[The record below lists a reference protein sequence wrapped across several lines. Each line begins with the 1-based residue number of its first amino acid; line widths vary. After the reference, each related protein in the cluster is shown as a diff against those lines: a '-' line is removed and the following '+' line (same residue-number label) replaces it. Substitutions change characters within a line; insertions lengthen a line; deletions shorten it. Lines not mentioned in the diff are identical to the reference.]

1 MGMLGSEF
9 AAGTGLATARD
20 SSTRRTL
27 PIHYLNATKL
37 AALIRTKESSSRE
50 AVRAHPGRINAVDPR
65 VNAIVALTADDAPKV
80 ADAADKAVAG
90 GETLGPLHGVPL
102 TIKDA
107 LDSAG
112 VLTQRGSKLLAGN
125 IPHKD
130 ATAVSRFKA
139 AGEIA
144 LVKTNIPEFSAWTQ
158 TDNLVTGRTNNTDR
172 MKKSRRTNGRGQIA
186 NPDRESLCLL
196 SFVLCNCL
204 FSSA

>member
-90 GETLGPLHGVPL
+90 GETLG
-102 TIKDA
+102 
-107 LDSAG
+107 
-112 VLTQRGSKLLAGN
+112 
-125 IPHKD
+125 
-130 ATAVSRFKA
+130 
-139 AGEIA
+139 
-144 LVKTNIPEFSAWTQ
+144 
-158 TDNLVTGRTNNTDR
+158 LVTGRTNNTDR

>member
-50 AVRAHPGRINAVDPR
+50 AVRAHPGRINAV
-65 VNAIVALTADDAPKV
+65 VALTADDAPKV

-90 GETLGPLHGVPL
+90 GETLG
-102 TIKDA
+102 
-107 LDSAG
+107 
-112 VLTQRGSKLLAGN
+112 
-125 IPHKD
+125 
-130 ATAVSRFKA
+130 
-139 AGEIA
+139 
-144 LVKTNIPEFSAWTQ
+144 
-158 TDNLVTGRTNNTDR
+158 LVTGRTNSTDR

>member
-50 AVRAHPGRINAVDPR
+50 VVRTHPGRISAVDPR

-90 GETLGPLHGVPL
+90 GETL
-102 TIKDA
+102 
-107 LDSAG
+107 
-112 VLTQRGSKLLAGN
+112 
-125 IPHKD
+125 
-130 ATAVSRFKA
+130 
-139 AGEIA
+139 
-144 LVKTNIPEFSAWTQ
+144 
-158 TDNLVTGRTNNTDR
+158 NLVTGRTNNTDR
-172 MKKSRRTNGRGQIA
+172 MKKSRRKKAEDRSQI
-186 NPDRESLCLL
+186 
-196 SFVLCNCL
+196 
-204 FSSA
+204 

>member
-90 GETLGPLHGVPL
+90 GETLG
-102 TIKDA
+102 
-107 LDSAG
+107 
-112 VLTQRGSKLLAGN
+112 
-125 IPHKD
+125 
-130 ATAVSRFKA
+130 
-139 AGEIA
+139 
-144 LVKTNIPEFSAWTQ
+144 
-158 TDNLVTGRTNNTDR
+158 LVTGRTNNTDR
-172 MKKSRRTNGRGQIA
+172 MKKSRRTKGRGQIA
-186 NPDRESLCLL
+186 DPDWELLCLL
-196 SFVLCNCL
+196 S
-204 FSSA
+204 SALYPLQLSLQLRIIRGAWSAPPAGRAVGSLRRSRPACRRSASAATWRSRCVAPPRSPASPR